1 MGYNTNTADDVGRAV
16 KQCPGDLK
24 VLLYKYGEYRSI
36 EKIRTCYVILH
47 KYPSEHE
54 YYDEV
59 SENVKGAIQVLV
71 IE

>member
-1 MGYNTNTADDVGRAV
+1 MPYDLDTADDVRRAI
-16 KQCPGDLK
+16 KQCPDDLK
-24 VLLYKYGEYRSI
+24 VLLYKYGEYRPI

-47 KYPSEHE
+47 KYASGHE

-59 SENVKGAIQVLV
+59 SENTKGAIQVLV